1 MMDIRWSV
9 NDTFD
14 TAIAKAPFSQLIRL
28 ALTAGVAIRERVRGG
43 TSHEPLDGFAG
54 HAMS

>member
-1 MMDIRWSV
+1 MMDIRWSA
-9 NDTFD
+9 NDTFE

-28 ALTAGVAIRERVRGG
+28 ALTAGTTIRDRVRGG
-43 TSHEPLDGFAG
+43 VGHERLDGFAG